1 LLFFLL
7 WTITHLIYFAV
18 KIVFESRKDSG
29 SLNDCLISV
38 DGIDCRIPQQGPAIP
53 GNPFSSFKFKGK
65 CGLRYEI
72 GVDILAGNIV
82 WIEGPY
88 AAGKYPD
95 VEIFRRGLAQWL
107 DEFERVEADE
117 GYIGEA
123 PLKVKCPG
131 CPSNPTDHQSL
142 QKRVQGRHESVNG
155 RFKNWEI
162 LKVMYRH
169 DIMEHGNVFWAIAVI
184 TQISIDEGE
193 RLFEVEYSDPV

>member
-1 LLFFLL
+1 M
-7 WTITHLIYFAV
+7 IYFV

-38 DGIDCRIPQQGPAIP
+38 DGTDVRIPQQGPAIP

-82 WIEGPY
+82 WIEGPC
-88 AAGKYPD
+88 AAGKYVD
-95 VEIFRRGLAQWL
+95 VEIFRRGLAHWL
-107 DEFERVEADE
+107 DKNERVEADD

-123 PLKVKCPG
+123 PQKVKCPG
-131 CPSNPTDHQSL
+131 CAANPTENQGM
-142 QKRVQGRHESVNG
+142 QNRVRSRHESMNG
-155 RFKNWEI
+155 RFKSWEI
-162 LKVMYRH
+162 LKSMYRH
-169 DIMEHGNVFWAIAVI
+169 DLLEHGNVFRAIAVV

-193 RLFEVEYSDPV
+193 RLFEVNYSDV